1 MIRPMADHKNYIHMK
16 KVVRI
21 FLALSFFY
29 VSAVAQVSKPAPF
42 KITGNIKGL
51 QNEQVA
57 VVIHNQI
64 ANKVDTLVAKSKGG
78 KFLIKGKTQGTDFV
92 NIYFGDMASRKM
104 AYLYLEPGNIN
115 MSGNIDSLSYLQIS
129 GTQTNNKYNQT
140 QAYLVPIYDRR
151 SALIQKI
158 RVLEEKSSEYK
169 ELENQIKAK
178 TDSVN
183 DFKINFIKE
192 NSDSEISLGYLYVL
206 QDNMPLNLA
215 ETLYNSLSPNLKEAS
230 QGKYIADKLA
240 ASKTVA
246 IGQKAPDFTSSDT
259 TGAPIK
265 LSDFKGKYVLL
276 EFWAHWCVPCRA
288 QHPHMKATYEK
299 FKDKGFTILQYSIDV
314 KKDEK
319 KWKEAIV
326 KDGLNWPQA
335 SDLST
340 GKAPVA
346 ELYGVQPIP
355 DSFLIAPDGTII
367 GRRLSHKA
375 LEEMLE
381 KVLN

>member
-1 MIRPMADHKNYIHMK
+1 MK
-16 KVVRI
+16 KVVHI
-21 FLALSFFY
+21 FIALSFIS
-29 VSAVAQVSKPAPF
+29 VGVNAQISKPTPF
-42 KITGNIKGL
+42 KIEGNIKGL
-51 QNEQVA
+51 QNGTVTILA
-57 VVIHNQI
+57 P
-64 ANKVDTLVAKSKGG
+64 NKTTNTLDTLTTKSKGG
-78 KFLIKGKTQGTDFV
+78 KFSLKGKTDEIDFV
-92 NIYFGDMASRKM
+92 NIYFGDATSRQI
-104 AYLYLEPGNIN
+104 AYFYLEPGKINI
-115 MSGNIDSLSYLQIS
+115 SGNMDSLNYLKIS
-129 GTQTNNKYNQT
+129 GTNTNNKYSQT

-151 SALIQKI
+151 SKLLQKL
-158 RVLEEKSSEYK
+158 RVLDQKSPEY
-169 ELENQIKAK
+169 EDLTNQMTMK

-183 DFKINFIKE
+183 AFKINFIKE
-192 NSDSEISLGYLYVL
+192 NPDSEISLGYLYVL
-206 QDNMPLNLA
+206 HDKMPLDLA
-215 ETLYNSLSPNLKEAS
+215 ETLYNNLFSKLQESKE
-230 QGKYIADKLA
+230 GIYIGRKLRA
-240 ASKTVA
+240 TKTVS

-326 KDGLNWPQA
+326 KDGLSWPQA
-335 SDLST
+335 SDLAN

-355 DSFLIAPDGTII
+355 DSFLIAPDGTIL

-381 KVLN
+381 KALN

>member
-1 MIRPMADHKNYIHMK
+1 MK

-21 FLALSFFY
+21 FLALSFIS
-29 VSAVAQVSKPAPF
+29 VGAVAQMPKPASF

-78 KFLIKGKTQGTDFV
+78 KFLLKGKTQGTDFV

-104 AYLYLEPGNIN
+104 AYFYIEPGNIN
-115 MSGNIDSLSYLQIS
+115 ISGNMDSLSYLQIS
-129 GTQTNNKYNQT
+129 GTQTNEKYTQT

-158 RVLEEKSSEYK
+158 RVLDEKSAEYK
-169 ELENQIKAK
+169 DLGNQIKAK

-192 NSDSEISLGYLYVL
+192 NPDSEISLGYLYVL

-215 ETLYNSLSPNLKEAS
+215 ETLYNSLSPNLKKAS

-240 ASKTVA
+240 ANKTVA
-246 IGQKAPDFTSSDT
+246 IGRKAPDFTSSDT

-355 DSFLIAPDGTII
+355 DSFLIAPDGTIL

-381 KVLN
+381 KALN